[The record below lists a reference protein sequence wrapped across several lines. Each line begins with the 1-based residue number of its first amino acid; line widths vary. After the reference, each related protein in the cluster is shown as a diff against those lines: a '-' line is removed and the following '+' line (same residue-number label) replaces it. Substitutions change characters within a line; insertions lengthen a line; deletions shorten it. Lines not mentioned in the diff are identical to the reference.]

1 MMLAIP
7 MLLFLFSL
15 RTTGSAE
22 AVLRTSRT
30 VSDHTNDNQRNMA
43 RMLKENT
50 EDNLNGGLSEG
61 LLEKLKCMVKR
72 RKGRKEGEKPLLIQ
86 KSSLYKLWVKGT
98 NIRKQT
104 EKRDKIERGLRNP
117 EVPRKNSYF
126 SK

>member
-7 MLLFLFSL
+7 MLLIFFSL
-15 RTTGSAE
+15 ITTGSAK
-22 AVLRTSRT
+22 AVLRTSRS
-30 VSDHTNDNQRNMA
+30 VSDRTNDNRRNMA

-50 EDNLNGGLSEG
+50 EDNLDGGLSER
-61 LLEKLKCMVKR
+61 LLEKLKCMVGKR
-72 RKGRKEGEKPLLIQ
+72 KERKEGEKRLLIPQ
-86 KSSLYKLWVKGT
+86 SSLYKLWVEGT
-98 NIRKQT
+98 NIRTQT